1 MRLIPKLYLSFG
13 LVLAI
18 AVTSVLMAI
27 WSAREAAF
35 HLERTHFAHEQYE
48 GYLALSND
56 TYRLFKQLGDRMLIG
71 DLDSGAAEAGLVA
84 TIRSD
89 IGRLRQLV
97 GLEIR
102 LVGDEELEELNRL
115 AKIERLI
122 ESLLSEYM
130 ALSESTNLAA
140 FRTDWGRLS
149 KLLDE
154 QIDRDFS
161 ALIQEAIDG
170 EAAEVEET
178 RQTTAARIV
187 HFKMLAVIFGLAA
200 LAAGLASLSML
211 VRDIRRP
218 IGKLLAGTRAFAGGE
233 MDHRIVTGGSTE
245 LDDVGRSFNTM
256 ADQIAARER
265 ALEQAKA
272 RLEHA
277 VEERTAELKRVLDQL
292 RIHEENRR
300 RLLADVSHELRTP
313 LTIIQ
318 GEADIALRGREKTA
332 DVYREALEKSREAA
346 KHTARLVDDLLFVAR
361 REAGEAR
368 LRLEAVDLARLLPEV
383 IDDHRALA
391 HGQGNGITFA
401 GSLQSAAVRAD
412 PDRVRQVV
420 VILMDNALRY
430 GGGRTEVALHGA
442 PGGFAV
448 TVSDTGPGMTDEE
461 RERAF
466 ERFFRGSNATDR
478 YSEGSGLG
486 LPVAKAIVEAHG
498 GQIAL
503 TSVPGEGTRVTFTLP
518 GRPKLEAVA

>member
-1 MRLIPKLYLSFG
+1 MRLIAKLYLSFG
-13 LVLAI
+13 LVLTVVVAT
-18 AVTSVLMAI
+18 VVMSF

-35 HLERTHFAHEQYE
+35 HLERTHFAHEQYAR
-48 GYLALSND
+48 YLALSND
-56 TYRLFKQLGDRMLIG
+56 TYKLFKQLGDRMLIG
-71 DLDSGAAEAGLVA
+71 NLDNGAAEAALIE
-84 TIRSD
+84 TIRRD
-89 IGRLRQLV
+89 IAQLRHLV

-102 LVGDEELEELNRL
+102 LVGDEELEELGRL
-115 AKIERLI
+115 AQIERVI
-122 ESLLSEYM
+122 ETLLSEYRI
-130 ALSESTNLAA
+130 LSERNSLSG

-149 KLLDE
+149 RLLDE

-170 EAAEVEET
+170 EAEEVRET
-178 RQTTAARIV
+178 RGETAQRIQL
-187 HFKMLAVIFGLAA
+187 FKLLAA
-200 LAAGLASLSML
+200 CFGILALSAGTASLLML

-218 IGKLLAGTRAFAGGE
+218 IRNLLAGTRAFADGE
-233 MDHRIVTGGSTE
+233 MDHRIPGGGGSE
-245 LDDVGRSFNTM
+245 LDDVARSFNSM
-256 ADQIAARER
+256 ADQISARET
-265 ALEQAKA
+265 ALAHAKA

-277 VEERTAELKRVLDQL
+277 VEARTAELKRVLDQL

-300 RLLADVSHELRTP
+300 RMLADVSHELRTP

-318 GEADIALRGREKTA
+318 GEADIALRGREKTPE
-332 DVYREALEKSREAA
+332 VYREALEKAREAA

-368 LRLEAVDLARLLPEV
+368 LRLEVVDLARLLPEV

-391 HGQGNGITFA
+391 DGRGGGITF
-401 GSLQSAAVRAD
+401 SSAVETALVRGD
-412 PDRVRQVV
+412 GDRIRQVV

-430 GGGRTEVALHGA
+430 GDGRVEVALHGS

-448 TVSDTGPGMTDEE
+448 SVSDTGPGMGEEE

-466 ERFFRGSNATDR
+466 ERFFRGSNAADR
-478 YSEGSGLG
+478 YTEGSGLG

-503 TSVPGEGTRVTFTLP
+503 KSSPGEGTRVTFTLP
-518 GRPKLEAVA
+518 LRPKLEAVA

>member
-13 LVLAI
+13 LVLTIAI
-18 AVTSVLMAI
+18 ASVVMAV

-56 TYRLFKQLGDRMLIG
+56 TYKLFKQLGDQMLIG
-71 DLDSGAAEAGLVA
+71 DRDKGAGEAELVA
-84 TIRSD
+84 TIRRD
-89 IGRLRQLV
+89 IARLRHLV

-102 LVGDEELEELNRL
+102 LVGDEELEELGRL
-115 AKIERLI
+115 AEIERLI

-130 ALSESTNLAA
+130 VLSATSNLSA
-140 FRTDWGRLS
+140 FRTDWSRLS
-149 KLLDE
+149 RLLDE
-154 QIDRDFS
+154 QIDRDFN

-178 RQTTAARIV
+178 REETAARIA
-187 HFKMLAVIFGLAA
+187 HFKVLAAAFGLIA
-200 LAAGLASLSML
+200 LIAGIASVSML

-218 IGKLLAGTRAFAGGE
+218 IGRLLAGTRAFAAGE
-233 MDHRIVTGGSTE
+233 MDHRIAANGSNE
-245 LDDVGRSFNTM
+245 LDDVGRAFNSM
-256 ADQIAARER
+256 ADQIWARET
-265 ALEQAKA
+265 ALAQAKA

-318 GEADIALRGREKTA
+318 GEADIALRGREKTTEA
-332 DVYREALEKSREAA
+332 YREALEKSREAA

-391 HGQGNGITFA
+391 GGRGGKITFSGA
-401 GSLQSAAVRAD
+401 AESALVRAD
-412 PDRVRQVV
+412 ADRIRQVV

-430 GGGRTEVALHGA
+430 SDGRVEVALHGA

-448 TVSDTGPGMTDEE
+448 SVSDGGPGMSEE
-461 RERAF
+461 ELGRAF
-466 ERFFRGSNATDR
+466 ERFYRGSNATDR

-503 TSVPGEGTRVTFTLP
+503 QSSPGEGTRVTFTLP
-518 GRPKLEAVA
+518 ARPKLEAVA